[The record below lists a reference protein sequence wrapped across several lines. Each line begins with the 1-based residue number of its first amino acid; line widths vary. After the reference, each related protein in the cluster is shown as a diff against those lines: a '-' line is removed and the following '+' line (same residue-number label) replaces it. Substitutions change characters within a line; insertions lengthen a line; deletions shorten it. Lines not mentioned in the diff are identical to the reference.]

1 MDLSAKTDG
10 SDKRLDE
17 HAPGVVS
24 STWQQVVSAIRDE
37 DKTPL
42 VRLLLEVIERQGQRI
57 VALEAEIARLKGP
70 KKPASNS
77 KPSALS
83 KPAAAPSPDGK
94 RPGSEKRSK
103 TKDLPIHE
111 EIPLPPKE
119 LPPGATLLSR
129 DPFVVQDLIVQT
141 HNTRYLLETW
151 RTPTGATVRGEL
163 PPGIRGHFG
172 PGLLTFMLQQHYAAH
187 VPQSRLL
194 EELRDY
200 GVDISA
206 GQVNNILTEHH
217 EAFHAEKDA
226 LLPTALQ
233 VFTTLSVDDSGAPH
247 QGKYGS
253 CLCIC
258 NEFFTSFH
266 SSDTKERS
274 KFLDVLRCGH
284 LDYVLNEHAW
294 AYLKEQGLPA
304 KVWRLLQAEELD
316 ESAGGAERTAVAF
329 VEQTFVDASAWNQ
342 YLDGLGIDNAKHRQT
357 LTEAALLG
365 SAIAHGVSPQLGI
378 VSDGSAIYALF
389 VHGLCWIHQERNLAK
404 LTPCGCEQSQALA
417 EVLTT
422 LWQLYA
428 DLKAY
433 RLAPT
438 PGQAEGLRV
447 RFDALVGRATC
458 WPELD
463 AALARM
469 ADKKADLL
477 RVLERPDLPLHTNTA
492 ERDFRDWATKRKISA
507 GTRGTLGKRCRD
519 TFMSLKST
527 CKKLSLRFWAY
538 LQDRLFAQA
547 RSQVYRNW
555 SAKKRPLPLRDKD
568 RYAPLPPPDHPQS
581 G

>member
-1 MDLSAKTDG
+1 MDDLSAKTDG
-10 SDKRLDE
+10 SDKRLGE
-17 HAPGVVS
+17 QAPGGVS
-24 STWQQVVSAIRDE
+24 PAWQQVLSTIRDE
-37 DKTPL
+37 DKSPL
-42 VRLLLEVIERQGQRI
+42 VRLLLQVIEQQSQLIEQQTRRI
-57 VALEAEIARLKGP
+57 AALQAEVARLKGP

-83 KPAAAPSPDGK
+83 KPAPVPSPDGK
-94 RPGSEKRSK
+94 RPGSQKRSK

-111 EIPLPPKE
+111 EMPRPPND
-119 LPPGATLLSR
+119 LPPGATFLRR
-129 DPFVVQDLIVQT
+129 DPFVVQDLVVRT

-151 RTPTGATVRGEL
+151 RTSDGTLIRGEL
-163 PPGIRGHFG
+163 PGGIRGHFG

-194 EELRDY
+194 EELRDH
-200 GVDISA
+200 GIDISA
-206 GQVNNILTEHH
+206 GQVNNILTEQHA
-217 EAFHAEKDA
+217 AFHAEKDA

-233 VFTTLSVDDSGAPH
+233 VFTTLCVDDSGAPH

-253 CLCIC
+253 CLCIG

-284 LDYVLNEHAW
+284 IDYVLNEHAW

-304 KVWRLLQAEELD
+304 KVLRLLSAKELDKPAGAAEQAVVPFLEQTFPD
-316 ESAGGAERTAVAF
+316 ESA
-329 VEQTFVDASAWNQ
+329 WNR

-365 SAIAHGVSPQLGI
+365 SAITHGVSPDLGI

-404 LTPCGCEQSQALA
+404 LTPCGSEQSQALA
-417 EVLTT
+417 EVLTA

-428 DLKAY
+428 DLKEY

-438 PGQAEGLRV
+438 PGQAEGLRT

-458 WPELD
+458 WPEL
-463 AALARM
+463 AGALARM

-477 RVLERPDLPLHTNTA
+477 RVLDRPDLPLHTNTP

-507 GTRGTLGKRCRD
+507 GTRGTMGKRCRD
-519 TFMSLKST
+519 TFLSLKST
-527 CKKLSLRFWAY
+527 CKKLGVRFMSYLHDRITKAGKILSLPELVR
-538 LQDRLFAQA
+538 
-547 RSQVYRNW
+547 
-555 SAKKRPLPLRDKD
+555 KKAAGP
-568 RYAPLPPPDHPQS
+568 API
-581 G
+581 

>member
-1 MDLSAKTDG
+1 MDDLSARTDG
-10 SDKRLDE
+10 SGKRLGE
-17 HAPGVVS
+17 QASGVTS
-24 STWQQVVSAIRDE
+24 AWQQVLATIRDE

-42 VRLLLEVIERQGQRI
+42 VRLLLEVIEQQSQFIEQQARRI
-57 VALEAEIARLKGP
+57 TALEAEVARLKGP

-83 KPAAAPSPDGK
+83 KPAAAPLPDGK

-111 EIPLPPKE
+111 EIPVPPKD
-119 LPPGATLLSR
+119 LPPGATLWRR

-141 HNTRYLLETW
+141 HNTCYVLETW
-151 RTPTGATVRGEL
+151 RTPAGDLIRGEL
-163 PPGIRGHFG
+163 PAGIRGHFG

-233 VFTTLSVDDSGAPH
+233 VFTALNVDDSGAPH

-253 CLCIC
+253 CLCIG

-284 LDYVLNEHAW
+284 ADYVLNEHAW

-304 KVWRLLQAEELD
+304 KVLRLLQAEKPAGDAAERTVVAFAEQTFAD
-316 ESAGGAERTAVAF
+316 ESA
-329 VEQTFVDASAWNQ
+329 WNLH
-342 YLDGLGIDNAKHRQT
+342 LDRLGIDNAKHRQT

-365 SAIAHGVSPQLGI
+365 SAIAHGVSPELGI

-404 LTPCGCEQSQALA
+404 LTPCGSEQSEALA
-417 EVLTT
+417 EVLTA
-422 LWQLYA
+422 LWQLYD
-428 DLKAY
+428 DLMAY

-438 PGQAEGLRV
+438 PDQAEGLRT
-447 RFDALVGRATC
+447 RFDALVGRTTC
-458 WPELD
+458 WPELG

-477 RVLERPDLPLHTNTA
+477 RVLDRPDLPLHTNTV

-519 TFMSLKST
+519 TFLSLKST
-527 CKKLSLRFWAY
+527 CKKLGVRFKSY
-538 LQDRLFAQA
+538 
-547 RSQVYRNW
+547 
-555 SAKKRPLPLRDKD
+555 LRDRIMKVGKILSLPELV
-568 RYAPLPPPDHPQS
+568 RKKAAGPAPI
-581 G
+581 

>member
-1 MDLSAKTDG
+1 MDDLSARTDG
-10 SDKRLDE
+10 GEKRLGE
-17 HAPGVVS
+17 QAPAGAS
-24 STWQQVVSAIRDE
+24 SAWQQVVSAIRDE

-42 VRLLLEVIERQGQRI
+42 VRLLLEVIEQQARRI
-57 VALEAEIARLKGP
+57 AALEAEVARLKEP

-83 KPAAAPSPDGK
+83 KPAAAVSPDGK

-103 TKDLPIHE
+103 TKDLPIHK
-111 EIPLPPKE
+111 EIPVPPKD
-119 LPPGATLLSR
+119 LPPGATLWRR
-129 DPFVVQDLIVQT
+129 DPYVVQDLVVQT
-141 HNTRYLLETW
+141 HNTRYMLETW
-151 RTPTGATVRGEL
+151 RTPTGDLIRGEL
-163 PPGIRGHFG
+163 PTGIRGHFG
-172 PGLLTFMLQQHYAAH
+172 PGLLAFMLQQHYAAH

-206 GQVNNILTEHH
+206 GQVNSILTEHH

-233 VFTTLSVDDSGAPH
+233 VFTALNVDDSGAPH

-253 CLCIC
+253 CLCIG
-258 NEFFTSFH
+258 NEFFTPFH
-266 SSDTKERS
+266 SSGTKERS

-284 LDYVLNEHAW
+284 VDYVLNEHAW
-294 AYLKEQGLPA
+294 AYLKEQGLPV
-304 KVWRLLQAEELD
+304 KVLRLLQAEEPVGH
-316 ESAGGAERTAVAF
+316 AAEPTVVAF
-329 VEQTFVDASAWNQ
+329 AEQTFADESTWNQ
-342 YLDGLGIDNAKHRQT
+342 HLDRLGIDNAKHRQT

-365 SAIAHGVSPQLGI
+365 SAIAHGVAPDLGI

-404 LTPCGCEQSQALA
+404 LTPCGSEQSQALA
-417 EVLTT
+417 EVLTA
-422 LWQLYA
+422 LWQLYT

-438 PGQAEGLRV
+438 LNQAEGLRM
-447 RFDALVGRATC
+447 RFDALVGRTTC
-458 WPELD
+458 WPELN

-477 RVLERPDLPLHTNTA
+477 RVLDRPDLPLHTNTV

-507 GTRGTLGKRCRD
+507 GTRGTLGQRCRD
-519 TFMSLKST
+519 TFLSLKST
-527 CKKLSLRFWAY
+527 CKKLGVRFMSY
-538 LQDRLFAQA
+538 
-547 RSQVYRNW
+547 
-555 SAKKRPLPLRDKD
+555 LRDRIMKVGKILSLPELV
-568 RYAPLPPPDHPQS
+568 REKGASPAPI
-581 G
+581 